1 MNRRWRTLILGLVL
15 VLVLVL
21 SWFFLLSPLRGKIS
35 DTEQSIEAERDR
47 LAAAQA
53 KLAQAESTRL
63 EGAKNRA
70 RLIALA
76 KMVPAAAEV
85 PSLII
90 QIQDLAEQ
98 AGIDFIAVSPGEPS
112 GAEGFQVVPLQLEF
126 RGTFFD
132 LNDFLYRVEHMVA
145 GPGRLLAV
153 KDLKLKLGGESGAGE
168 GAGLGEQ
175 SPQLDISMTL
185 YAFVAASAPAS
196 SSPATTTS
204 TTAQ

>member
-1 MNRRWRTLILGLVL
+1 VILAVILVL
-15 VLVLVL
+15 VVVL
-21 SWFFLLSPLRGKIS
+21 SWFFVLSPLRGKIS

-76 KMVPAAAEV
+76 KMVPTAAEV

-98 AGIDFIAVSPGEPS
+98 AGLDFIAVSPREPS
-112 GAEGFQVVPLQLEF
+112 GAEGFQVVPLQVEF

-153 KDLKLKLGGESGAGE
+153 KDLRLQLGGQSVAGE
-168 GAGLGEQ
+168 EAGLGEE
-175 SPQLDISMTL
+175 SPLLDISMTL
-185 YAFVAASAPAS
+185 YAFVTAAAKAP

-204 TTAQ
+204 TTAP